1 MATIQLELVTPEAK
15 LLSEAVGMVVLPG
28 IDGDMGVLA
37 DHAPTVS
44 TLRAGV
50 VAVHSEM
57 NGAPLQRVFVGGGI
71 AEISGE
77 RCIILAEEAVDLA
90 NLDKVTATTRMT
102 EAEAAMNAATTDGEK
117 AQAQGELNIAQ
128 AQVEALSA

>member
-28 IDGDMGVLA
+28 ISGDMGVLA

-44 TLRAGV
+44 TLRPGV

-57 NGAPLQRVFVGGGI
+57 NAAPLQRVFVGGGI

-77 RCIILAEEAVDLA
+77 RCIILAEEAIDLA
-90 NLDKVTATTRMT
+90 NLDKDAASARLT
-102 EAEAAMNAATTDGEK
+102 EAEAAFGAAESDGEK
-117 AQAQGELNIAQ
+117 SQAEAELAIAQ
-128 AQVEALSA
+128 AQVDALA